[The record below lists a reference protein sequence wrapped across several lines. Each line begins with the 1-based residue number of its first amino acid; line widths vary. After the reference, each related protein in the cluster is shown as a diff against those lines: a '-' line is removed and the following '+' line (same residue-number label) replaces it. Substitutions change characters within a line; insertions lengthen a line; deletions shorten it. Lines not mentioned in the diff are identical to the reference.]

1 MGDGIFEDPKMFV
14 VSYCQ
19 IYLFHPDLNLDKIV
33 IFRSFQEKAEEIYD
47 LRHFRHEQVPYFDK
61 ITFYRLKDA
70 ATAIL
75 AREKST
81 SLAELFPVELKF
93 IIDILNNLFRN
104 TIKTKFLELS
114 DIKKQIFIKENP
126 IVPSKTICCA
136 CGFLLDNEAFG
147 ESDIWCNFIVDR
159 EHLFIRNVYS
169 KKELESMEDIRDIC
183 SYQDCFERF
192 IKLIP
197 LLEKSF

>member
-1 MGDGIFEDPKMFV
+1 MFV

-47 LRHFRHEQVPYFDK
+47 LRHFRHEHVPYFDK
-61 ITFYRLKDA
+61 ITFYQLKDA

-75 AREKST
+75 APKKST

-93 IIDILNNLFRN
+93 IIDILSNLFRN

-114 DIKKQIFIKENP
+114 DIKKTNI
-126 IVPSKTICCA
+126 
-136 CGFLLDNEAFG
+136 
-147 ESDIWCNFIVDR
+147 
-159 EHLFIRNVYS
+159 Y
-169 KKELESMEDIRDIC
+169 
-183 SYQDCFERF
+183 
-192 IKLIP
+192 
-197 LLEKSF
+197 